1 MEKFIFGCATAAYQI
16 EGAYNT
22 NKEESI
28 WDRFTKI
35 EGNILDGSDASIACN
50 SYHRYKEDIN
60 LLKNLGVSAYRFSIS
75 WCRIVNKNGE
85 KIKEGIEYYT
95 NLAKLL
101 KENGIEPF
109 VTLYHWDMPGYIQ
122 DKGGFLNDEIS
133 NDFANYTDIITKALK
148 PYVKYFI
155 TINEPQCIM
164 FLGHRLGLHA
174 PGLKLNDKDMLHA
187 IHNLLLCHGKA
198 VSIIR
203 ANIPNSK
210 IGFAPCSRPMVPKDN
225 DPLLYKKCYEKYF
238 ELKDYDYPNLVS
250 IYSDPIF
257 LGDYPKDYY
266 ILFKDI
272 LPKINDEDLDIISQ
286 PIDYIYQN
294 IYTGNYYFLDKNNE
308 LKMEEF
314 YPGYP
319 EGNIDWLQVVPEALY
334 YGPKF
339 LYDRYKKPIIISEN
353 GFCNND
359 VISLD
364 GHVHDPERSDYIKRY
379 LIELK
384 KVSKEIPILG
394 YFYWSLLDNFE
405 WNSGLKKRFGLVY
418 VDYRNQNRLE
428 KDSYYTYQ
436 NIIKEGF

>member
-16 EGAYNT
+16 EGAYNI

-187 IHNLLLCHGKA
+187 IHNLLLCHGHA
-198 VSIIR
+198 VRIIR
-203 ANIPNSK
+203 RNILNSTV
-210 IGFAPCSRPMVPKDN
+210 GFAPCSRPQIPSCNNKE
-225 DPLLYKKCYEKYF
+225 LYDLCKEKYF
-238 ELKDYDYPNLVS
+238 SLNRYKEYANSVA

-257 LGDYPKDYY
+257 LGDYPKEYY
-266 ILFKDI
+266 LEFKDV
-272 LPKINDEDLDIISQ
+272 LPNITKEDLEIIST
-286 PIDYIYQN
+286 PIDYISKY
-294 IYTGNYYFLDKNNE
+294 
-308 LKMEEF
+308 
-314 YPGYP
+314 
-319 EGNIDWLQVVPEALY
+319 LY
-334 YGPKF
+334 RKL
-339 LYDRYKKPIIISEN
+339 LYLRES
-353 GFCNND
+353 
-359 VISLD
+359 
-364 GHVHDPERSDYIKRY
+364 
-379 LIELK
+379 
-384 KVSKEIPILG
+384 
-394 YFYWSLLDNFE
+394 
-405 WNSGLKKRFGLVY
+405 
-418 VDYRNQNRLE
+418 
-428 KDSYYTYQ
+428 
-436 NIIKEGF
+436 